1 MKIVDFSRSFLTFR
15 IDTEKKPT
23 RTGSHR
29 PPYTLNNAR
38 IQLECVCTISDQSG
52 YREEFALGASC
63 KTERV
68 GVEQDIWT
76 EPNADFV
83 PIFGRERF
91 MNLKAFSQVGQTVK
105 LYPPSLGDQPE
116 RQVGLISEALDDGR
130 IDIERCEGE
139 VLSSTEQIVAS
150 VLANEALIA
159 RTQLITPRYHV
170 TLEYPVK
177 TINVNERDWVFQT
190 DTGPVLLPDCDLEPD
205 DLISGM
211 ELAYSAFN
219 GPDWI
224 EFLLRVPTPITGDIS
239 VHHYSQPV
247 RWDANNQL
255 VRMVR

>member
-1 MKIVDFSRSFLTFR
+1 METIAFRNSYFTFR
-15 IDTEKKPT
+15 VDSEKKPPKT
-23 RTGSHR
+23 VTQKV
-29 PPYTLNNAR
+29 PYSLNNAR
-38 IQLECVCTISDQSG
+38 IPIDASLSIKEKAGNFKENYVVCT
-52 YREEFALGASC
+52 SC
-63 KTERV
+63 KTEQV
-68 GVEQDIWT
+68 GVDQDIWT
-76 EPNADFV
+76 APNADFV

-177 TINVNERDWVFQT
+177 TITIKYYIKNFLHQNIS
-190 DTGPVLLPDCDLEPD
+190 
-205 DLISGM
+205 LIGC
-211 ELAYSAFN
+211 EIIIYYIGCGAT
-219 GPDWI
+219 I
-224 EFLLRVPTPITGDIS
+224 
-239 VHHYSQPV
+239 
-247 RWDANNQL
+247 
-255 VRMVR
+255 